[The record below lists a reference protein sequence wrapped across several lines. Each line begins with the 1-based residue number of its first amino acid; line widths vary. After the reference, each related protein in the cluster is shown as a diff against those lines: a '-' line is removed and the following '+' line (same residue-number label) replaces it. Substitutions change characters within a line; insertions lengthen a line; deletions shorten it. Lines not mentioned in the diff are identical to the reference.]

1 MKKIYSILVA
11 LLLTANVFAQAP
23 QKMSYQAVIRKS
35 NNALVQSS
43 PVGMKISILKGSATG
58 TAVYVETQTA
68 TTNANGLVS
77 LEIGTGTAIT
87 GTFAAINWANGP
99 YFIKTETDPNGGTAY
114 TIAGTNEL
122 ISVPYALFSASGN
135 TGPQGV
141 AGPAGATGQQGPIGL
156 TGAVGAQGPIG
167 LTGATGATGLTG
179 PAGLTGATGAV
190 GATGPQGS
198 TGLTGATGATGPAG
212 PTGLTGATGPQG
224 PIGLTGA
231 VGAAGTNGTN
241 GAVGATGLTGAI
253 GAQGPIGLTG
263 ATGATGLT
271 GPAGLTGAT
280 GAVGATGP
288 QGSIGLTGATGA
300 TGPAGPTGLTGATG
314 PQGPIGLT
322 GPAGPTGA
330 TGAVGPQGP
339 AGLLSNGST
348 AGNTPYWNGSSWVV
362 NNSNIYN
369 NGDNIGLG
377 TLPSSNFKVSA
388 GGNVDVQ
395 GRYIEVGRD
404 TAGECGIVKNIPL
417 HTTGYNGSLIMGMVP
432 NYGTVEVHH
441 VLGGYAGG
449 SGVSNFY
456 TTFNTAEGGVGAGE
470 RMRINPN
477 GNIGIGTKTPEYLL
491 TIRDTSNLTP
501 YSNTALLATAIQ
513 DYNYKLVTSKG
524 SASNGAFDVMTQ
536 IGQSYGGGSITEGIR
551 FLRGGGATAGSISLT
566 TASTER
572 MRITA
577 DGNVGIGLN
586 SSNSASL
593 LCIKGNSYNQNTL
606 WSEGYVTD
614 NPGDPAIVTIRGGA
628 DGPSVLEISK
638 ASGAA
643 RNFGWIRMGV
653 DGNLT
658 NLYGSNGGLG
668 IAIQPQRALHVNDVM
683 RLEPRPTAPATPGK
697 GDMYFDST
705 INKLRVYDGT
715 TWQNCW

>member
-1 MKKIYSILVA
+1 
-11 LLLTANVFAQAP
+11 
-23 QKMSYQAVIRKS
+23 
-35 NNALVQSS
+35 
-43 PVGMKISILKGSATG
+43 
-58 TAVYVETQTA
+58 
-68 TTNANGLVS
+68 VS

-87 GTFAAINWANGP
+87 GTFAAINWGAGP

-122 ISVPYALFSASGN
+122 MSVPYALFSASGN
-135 TGPQGV
+135 TGPQGP
-141 AGPAGATGQQGPIGL
+141 AGATGPQGPTGPAGATG
-156 TGAVGAQGPIG
+156 
-167 LTGATGATGLTG
+167 
-179 PAGLTGATGAV
+179 
-190 GATGPQGS
+190 PQ
-198 TGLTGATGATGPAG
+198 G

-231 VGAAGTNGTN
+231 S
-241 GAVGATGLTGAI
+241 GAVGATGLTGA
-253 GAQGPIGLTG
+253 
-263 ATGATGLT
+263 
-271 GPAGLTGAT
+271 
-280 GAVGATGP
+280 TGP
-288 QGSIGLTGATGA
+288 QGIA
-300 TGPAGPTGLTGATG
+300 GPQGPQGPTGLTGATG

-330 TGAVGPQGP
+330 TGPQGP

-377 TLPSSNFKVSA
+377 TLPSNFKVSV

-477 GNIGIGTKTPEYLL
+477 GNIGIGT
-491 TIRDTSNLTP
+491 SNPTE
-501 YSNTALLATAIQ
+501 
-513 DYNYKLVTSKG
+513 KLEIE
-524 SASNGAFDVMTQ
+524 NG
-536 IGQSYGGGSITEGIR
+536 GIR
-551 FLRGGGATAGSISLT
+551 INGNYGIGFQDQPFNNATPNGNEGAKIYFDNT
-566 TASTER
+566 
-572 MRITA
+572 ITA
-577 DGNVGIGLN
+577 DINKDYLVIEKKDGSTVNPDGGIVFTNRGTSGVRTPSMIIDGMGNVGVG
-586 SSNSASL
+586 
-593 LCIKGNSYNQNTL
+593 
-606 WSEGYVTD
+606 
-614 NPGDPAIVTIRGGA
+614 TI
-628 DGPSVLEISK
+628 
-638 ASGAA
+638 
-643 RNFGWIRMGV
+643 
-653 DGNLT
+653 T
-658 NLYGSNGGLG
+658 
-668 IAIQPQRALHVNDVM
+668 PQRALHVNDVM